1 MTEAFFKYMKYSHL
15 VRGKRIINDDAPT
28 QIKNEVRKLDTDY
41 FMRTG
46 RHMIIVPE

>member
-28 QIKNEVRKLDTDY
+28 QIKNEVKKLDTDY

>member
-1 MTEAFFKYMKYSHL
+1 MKYSHL
-15 VRGKRIINDDAPT
+15 VRGKRIINDDTPA
-28 QIKNEVRKLDTDY
+28 QIKNEVRKLDNDY